1 MKKALVPI
9 LAIIAVVAIVFCFV
23 INGQKSDVTNQLDE
37 VKTQLNDMTSLKE
50 AAEKA
55 AAEQESKAA
64 ELESKAAELES
75 KIAEQET
82 KAAELESKIAEQ
94 ETAIAEQ
101 ETKAAELEGQVA
113 ELESKLAEV
122 EAQQAVPEVTVPSPA
137 TCDIHLTLNSQAV
150 AALAGGTNESMLKT
164 VNAICDIVNNLG
176 IRYVTDGVDSEL
188 FLSLKDE
195 TVLTAAILKDDNGLK
210 ILSDLIPNS
219 ILSVSAEDLGG
230 MGAQTSVSP
239 EVLTNLFTEPVAKV
253 TAEITSR
260 IGEKEAVEET
270 IRDVVFTQKAPLN
283 MSFRELSLLLLN
295 TAKEITSAEEFTKL
309 QDMLKQ
315 LNISFD
321 AASID
326 EAIEKINNSK
336 DEELPVMDA
345 GIYSNEAGDSV
356 TRILLTKDEQT
367 VTALFGT
374 IAGTSVVDAEIPG
387 QLKFLL
393 TSDKAGTTELSMD
406 ITAQPGM
413 MISISGKIT
422 VNESDVAGDF
432 KVSIGGMELVTV
444 SFRKTGSG
452 ELTGVLGIDGKT
464 EYTVKDLQDQTG
476 EKYAGFMKDLQTGA
490 MSLLSKAMKAVPSI
504 MTLMMPSQ
512 STQPAPAESNP

>member
-9 LAIIAVVAIVFCFV
+9 LAIIAVAAIVLCFV
-23 INGQKSDVTNQLDE
+23 INGQKGDVTKQLDE

-50 AAEKA
+50 AAEKT
-55 AAEQESKAA
+55 AAEQESKV
-64 ELESKAAELES
+64 AELES

-82 KAAELESKIAEQ
+82 KAAELEGQLAEM
-94 ETAIAEQ
+94 
-101 ETKAAELEGQVA
+101 
-113 ELESKLAEV
+113 ESKLAEM
-122 EAQQAVPEVTVPSPA
+122 EAKLAVPEVSVPSPA

-150 AALAGGTNESMLKT
+150 AALAGGANESLLKT
-164 VNAICDIVNNLG
+164 VNTICDIVNNLG

-195 TVLTAAILKDDNGLK
+195 TVLTAAILKDDNNLM

-219 ILSVSAEDLGG
+219 ILSISAEDLGG
-230 MGAQTSVSP
+230 MGAQASVSP
-239 EVLTNLFTEPVAKV
+239 ETLMNLFSEPVAKV
-253 TAEITSR
+253 SAEITSR

-295 TAKEITSAEEFTKL
+295 TAKEITSAEVYAKL
-309 QDMLKQ
+309 QDTLKQ
-315 LNISFD
+315 LNINFD

-326 EAIEKINNSK
+326 EAIEKISNSK

-345 GIYSNEAGDSV
+345 GVYSNEAGDSV
-356 TRILLTKDEQT
+356 TRILLTKDEQA

-374 IAGTSVVDAEIPG
+374 IAGTSVVDAEIPD

-413 MISISGKIT
+413 KISVSGKIT
-422 VNESDVAGDF
+422 VNDSDVAGDF
-432 KVSIGGMELVTV
+432 KVSFGGMELVTV

-452 ELTGVLGIDGKT
+452 ELTGALGMQGKT
-464 EYTVKDLQDQTG
+464 EYTVKDLQDQTS

-512 STQPAPAESNP
+512 STPSAPAESNP

>member
-9 LAIIAVVAIVFCFV
+9 LAVIAVVAIVFCFV
-23 INGQKSDVTNQLDE
+23 INGQKNDVTNQLDE
-37 VKTQLNDMTSLKE
+37 VKTQLDDMTSLKE
-50 AAEKA
+50 AAEKT

-64 ELESKAAELES
+64 ELETKAAELES

-82 KAAELESKIAEQ
+82 KATELEGKIAEQ
-94 ETAIAEQ
+94 ETKIAEQ

-113 ELESKLAEV
+113 ELEGKLAEA
-122 EAQQAVPEVTVPSPA
+122 EARQTVPEVTVPSPA

-150 AALAGGTNESMLKT
+150 ASLAGGANESMLKT

-176 IRYVTDGVDSEL
+176 IRFVTDGVDSEL
-188 FLSLKDE
+188 FLSPKDE

-219 ILSVSAEDLGG
+219 ILSLSAEDLGS
-230 MGAQTSVSP
+230 MGNQLSVSP
-239 EVLTNLFTEPVAKV
+239 ETLMNLFAEPVAKV
-253 TAEITSR
+253 TAEITSH
-260 IGEKEAVEET
+260 IGENEAVEET
-270 IRDVVFTQKAPLN
+270 IRDVVFTRKAPLN

-295 TAKEITSAEEFTKL
+295 TAKEITSAEEFVKL

-315 LNISFD
+315 FNISFD

-326 EAIEKINNSK
+326 QAIEKINNSK

-345 GIYSNEAGDSV
+345 GVYSNEAGDSV
-356 TRILLTKDEQT
+356 TRILLTRDEQT
-367 VTALFGT
+367 VTVLFGT
-374 IAGTSVVDAEIPG
+374 IAEVSVVDAAIPD
-387 QLKFLL
+387 QFKFLL
-393 TSDKAGTTELSMD
+393 TSDKTGTTELSLD

-422 VNESDVAGDF
+422 VNESDVTGDF
-432 KVSIGGMELVTV
+432 KVSFGGMELVTV

-452 ELTGVLGIDGKT
+452 ELTGALGIEGKT
-464 EYTVKDLQDQTG
+464 EYTVKDLQDQTS
-476 EKYAGFMKDLQTGA
+476 EKYAGFMKDIQVGA
-490 MSLLSKAMKAVPSI
+490 MSLLSRAMKVVPSI
-504 MTLMMPSQ
+504 MTLMMPQ
-512 STQPAPAESNP
+512 STQSAPAESNP